1 VTDDL
6 HRGTGSTIRLSVSCS
21 PLTHFSST
29 MHPYQPELAGS
40 RISTEGADQMDLRGQ
55 QIIVQ
60 QHMND
65 RVSEARM
72 ARLARDSQLAAR
84 SFEQKP
90 TPVRHQ
96 QSVKQSALSGFLG
109 NAFDALAAVGRSL
122 TPLTPVRV
130 PVRR

>member
-1 VTDDL
+1 
-6 HRGTGSTIRLSVSCS
+6 
-21 PLTHFSST
+21 
-29 MHPYQPELAGS
+29 
-40 RISTEGADQMDLRGQ
+40 MDLRGQ

-60 QHMND
+60 QQMND

-84 SFEQKP
+84 AFEQKP
-90 TPVRHQ
+90 EPVQHHRLAQ
-96 QSVKQSALSGFLG
+96 QSALGGFLG

>member
-1 VTDDL
+1 
-6 HRGTGSTIRLSVSCS
+6 
-21 PLTHFSST
+21 
-29 MHPYQPELAGS
+29 
-40 RISTEGADQMDLRGQ
+40 MDLRGQ

-84 SFEQKP
+84 AFEQKP
-90 TPVRHQ
+90 APV
-96 QSVKQSALSGFLG
+96 QSQRRAQPSALAGFLG
-109 NAFDALAAVGRSL
+109 SAFDALAAVGRSL
-122 TPLTPVRV
+122 TPPTPVRV

>member
-1 VTDDL
+1 
-6 HRGTGSTIRLSVSCS
+6 
-21 PLTHFSST
+21 
-29 MHPYQPELAGS
+29 
-40 RISTEGADQMDLRGQ
+40 MDLRGQ

-65 RVSEARM
+65 RVSEARQ

-84 SFEQKP
+84 AFEQKP
-90 TPVRHQ
+90 EPVQHHRRAQ
-96 QSVKQSALSGFLG
+96 QSALGGFLG

-122 TPLTPVRV
+122 TPPTPVRV

>member
-1 VTDDL
+1 
-6 HRGTGSTIRLSVSCS
+6 
-21 PLTHFSST
+21 
-29 MHPYQPELAGS
+29 
-40 RISTEGADQMDLRGQ
+40 MDLRAQ

-84 SFEQKP
+84 AFEQKP
-90 TPVRHQ
+90 EPVRHQ
-96 QSVKQSALSGFLG
+96 RSQQSALGGFLG

-122 TPLTPVRV
+122 TPPTPVRV

>member
-1 VTDDL
+1 MRT
-6 HRGTGSTIRLSVSCS
+6 S
-21 PLTHFSST
+21 
-29 MHPYQPELAGS
+29 PELAGS
-40 RISTEGADQMDLRGQ
+40 PITTEGADQMDLRGQ

-65 RVSEARM
+65 RVAEARM

-84 SFEQKP
+84 TFEQKP
-90 TPVRHQ
+90 MPVQHQRHTQ
-96 QSVKQSALSGFLG
+96 RQSALGGFLG

-122 TPLTPVRV
+122 TPPTPVRV

>member
-1 VTDDL
+1 
-6 HRGTGSTIRLSVSCS
+6 
-21 PLTHFSST
+21 
-29 MHPYQPELAGS
+29 
-40 RISTEGADQMDLRGQ
+40 MDLRGQ

-72 ARLARDSQLAAR
+72 ARLARDTQLAAR
-84 SFEQKP
+84 TFEQKP
-90 TPVRHQ
+90 AAVQ
-96 QSVKQSALSGFLG
+96 QQHSVKQSALSGFLG

-122 TPLTPVRV
+122 TPPTPVRV

>member
-1 VTDDL
+1 
-6 HRGTGSTIRLSVSCS
+6 
-21 PLTHFSST
+21 
-29 MHPYQPELAGS
+29 
-40 RISTEGADQMDLRGQ
+40 MDLRGQ

-90 TPVRHQ
+90 TPVAGHVRHTQ
-96 QSVKQSALSGFLG
+96 RQSALDGFLT
-109 NAFDALAAVGRSL
+109 NAFDALAAIGKTL
-122 TPLTPVRV
+122 TPLVPVRV

>member
-1 VTDDL
+1 
-6 HRGTGSTIRLSVSCS
+6 
-21 PLTHFSST
+21 
-29 MHPYQPELAGS
+29 
-40 RISTEGADQMDLRGQ
+40 MDLRGQ

-84 SFEQKP
+84 AFEQKP
-90 TPVRHQ
+90 EPVRQQRRSQ
-96 QSVKQSALSGFLG
+96 QSPLDGFLG

-122 TPLTPVRV
+122 TPPTPVRV

>member
-1 VTDDL
+1 
-6 HRGTGSTIRLSVSCS
+6 
-21 PLTHFSST
+21 
-29 MHPYQPELAGS
+29 
-40 RISTEGADQMDLRGQ
+40 MDLRGQ

-72 ARLARDSQLAAR
+72 ARLARESQLAAR
-84 SFEQKP
+84 AFEQK
-90 TPVRHQ
+90 TEPVRHQ
-96 QSVKQSALSGFLG
+96 RRAQPSALSGFLG
-109 NAFDALAAVGRSL
+109 HAFDALAAVGRSL

>member
-1 VTDDL
+1 
-6 HRGTGSTIRLSVSCS
+6 
-21 PLTHFSST
+21 
-29 MHPYQPELAGS
+29 
-40 RISTEGADQMDLRGQ
+40 MDLRGQ

-84 SFEQKP
+84 AFEQKP
-90 TPVRHQ
+90 APVQHQ
-96 QSVKQSALSGFLG
+96 RRAQQSALSGFLG
-109 NAFDALAAVGRSL
+109 NAFDALAVIGKTL
-122 TPLTPVRV
+122 TPLSLVRV

>member
-1 VTDDL
+1 
-6 HRGTGSTIRLSVSCS
+6 
-21 PLTHFSST
+21 
-29 MHPYQPELAGS
+29 
-40 RISTEGADQMDLRGQ
+40 MDLRGQ

-84 SFEQKP
+84 AFEQKP
-90 TPVRHQ
+90 APV
-96 QSVKQSALSGFLG
+96 QSQRRAQGALSGFLG

-122 TPLTPVRV
+122 TPPTPVRV

>member
-1 VTDDL
+1 
-6 HRGTGSTIRLSVSCS
+6 
-21 PLTHFSST
+21 
-29 MHPYQPELAGS
+29 
-40 RISTEGADQMDLRGQ
+40 MDLRGQ

-84 SFEQKP
+84 AFEQKP
-90 TPVRHQ
+90 TPVQHQ
-96 QSVKQSALSGFLG
+96 RTVKQSAFSGFLA

-122 TPLTPVRV
+122 TPPTPVRV

>member
-1 VTDDL
+1 M
-6 HRGTGSTIRLSVSCS
+6 R
-21 PLTHFSST
+21 
-29 MHPYQPELAGS
+29 PYQPELAGS

-84 SFEQKP
+84 AFEQKP
-90 TPVRHQ
+90 TPVQHQ
-96 QSVKQSALSGFLG
+96 QSVKHSALNGFLG
-109 NAFDALAAVGRSL
+109 NAFEALAAVGRSL

>member
-1 VTDDL
+1 
-6 HRGTGSTIRLSVSCS
+6 
-21 PLTHFSST
+21 
-29 MHPYQPELAGS
+29 
-40 RISTEGADQMDLRGQ
+40 MDLRGQ

-72 ARLARDSQLAAR
+72 ARLARDSQLAAHA
-84 SFEQKP
+84 FEQKP
-90 TPVRHQ
+90 EPVRQ
-96 QSVKQSALSGFLG
+96 QRHSQQSALGGFLG

-122 TPLTPVRV
+122 TPPTPVRV

>member
-1 VTDDL
+1 MRTSPEL
-6 HRGTGSTIRLSVSCS
+6 TGSPIT
-21 PLTHFSST
+21 
-29 MHPYQPELAGS
+29 
-40 RISTEGADQMDLRGQ
+40 TEGADQMDLRGQ

-65 RVSEARM
+65 RVAEARM
-72 ARLARDSQLAAR
+72 ARLARESQLAAR

-90 TPVRHQ
+90 TPVQVQRSAR
-96 QSVKQSALSGFLG
+96 QSSLGAFLG

-122 TPLTPVRV
+122 TPPTPVRV